1 MQKINPLYLALLLI
15 ILSIF
20 IVIKK
25 SEFKNALHQE
35 SITKAKLEKELK
47 DIDTIKKRW
56 KNSKRKL
63 DDILKNGN
71 YKDIKFDTVENGDK
85 FILKAKDVTP
95 KELRAFMNK
104 LLNSYIKIDSLT
116 INKKGK
122 KADIRVEIL
131 K

>member
-1 MQKINPLYLALLLI
+1 MQKINPLYLTLLLI
-15 ILSIF
+15 VLSIF

-35 SITKAKLEKELK
+35 SIAKAKLEKELK
-47 DIDTIKKRW
+47 EIDTIKKRW

-104 LLNSYIKIDSLT
+104 LLNSYIKIGSLS

-122 KADIRVEIL
+122 KVDIRVEIL